1 MISLSVSPDERAGQ
15 GFCDSYS
22 ESLNHSIILA
32 AGSLMGAL
40 YLVATPIGNM
50 QDITLRA
57 LDVLRAVPLV
67 AAEDTRSARRLLDHF
82 GIKSRLISYNEH
94 NARARTP
101 ALLDALA
108 RGDVAVVS
116 DAGMPGISD
125 PGHDLVVAA
134 ADAGHAIVPV
144 PGASAVVAAVAASG
158 LPSRRFHY
166 LGFLPRQPGPR
177 RAALRAAA
185 ASGDTLVVYESPH
198 RLRQTL
204 SDMLAALGDRRIAAC
219 RELTKLYEEIW
230 RGSVSGAIAHFTEPR
245 GEFTLVIEGGPPSV
259 SEAAGGAPDV
269 SATIA
274 ELRAASTPSKEA
286 VAELMRRCGLARRAA
301 YAAWHRRD

>member
-1 MISLSVSPDERAGQ
+1 
-15 GFCDSYS
+15 
-22 ESLNHSIILA
+22 
-32 AGSLMGAL
+32 MGTL
-40 YLVATPIGNM
+40 FLVATPIGNL

-57 LDVLRAVPLV
+57 LDVLRSVPLI
-67 AAEDTRSARRLLDHF
+67 AAEDTRSARQLLDHF
-82 GIKSRLISYNEH
+82 GIKSRLTSYNEH

-101 ALLDALA
+101 LLLDALDA
-108 RGDVAVVS
+108 GDVAVVS

-125 PGHDLVVAA
+125 PGYHLVAA
-134 ADAGHAIVPV
+134 AVEAGHAVVPI

-166 LGFLPRQPGPR
+166 LGFLPRQSGPR

-204 SDMLAALGDRRIAAC
+204 ADVLAALGDRRIAAC

-230 RGSVSGAIAHFTEPR
+230 RGDVSAALEHFAEPR
-245 GEFTLVIEGGPPSV
+245 GEFTLVIEGGPPASADGAAI
-259 SEAAGGAPDV
+259 EADLDE
-269 SATIA
+269 TIA
-274 ELRAASTPSKEA
+274 ELRAAGTPSKEA

-301 YAAWHRRD
+301 YAAWHRDG